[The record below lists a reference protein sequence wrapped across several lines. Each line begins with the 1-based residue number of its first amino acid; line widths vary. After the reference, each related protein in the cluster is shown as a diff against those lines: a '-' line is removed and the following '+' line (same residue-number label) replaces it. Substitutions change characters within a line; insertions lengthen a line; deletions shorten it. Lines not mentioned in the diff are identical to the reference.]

1 MTMLGM
7 MVGNFEPAHFFES
20 HTPALSVIM
29 GTIYIMLMLVILFNL
44 LIAILS
50 DSFEKIKVRGNMRLI
65 NASHVLKPWTVGQVG
80 AGQETWFIHSGADD
94 LLFIFHARAQ
104 DSEEVQFLKG
114 RAHIIDD
121 METMM

>member
-65 NASHVLKPWTVGQVG
+65 KSCAQAMDGGP
-80 AGQETWFIHSGADD
+80 SG
-94 LLFIFHARAQ
+94 
-104 DSEEVQFLKG
+104 G
-114 RAHIIDD
+114 RAGD
-121 METMM
+121 MVYSLRR